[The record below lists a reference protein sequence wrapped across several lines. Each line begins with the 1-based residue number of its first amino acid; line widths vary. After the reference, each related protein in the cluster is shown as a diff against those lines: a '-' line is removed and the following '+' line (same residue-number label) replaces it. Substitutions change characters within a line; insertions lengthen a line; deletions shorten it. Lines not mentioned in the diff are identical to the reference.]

1 MNQLDEASSS
11 SIPAL
16 HVHDLTLSYEQAPVV
31 EQMSFEVPAGAI
43 VGVLGPNGAGKS
55 TLIKAIVGA
64 LTPDRGSISVLG
76 TTGKRALQKLTYVP
90 QRGSVDWDFPVT
102 VRDVVS
108 QGCFAHLGLWGKING
123 EEKRIV
129 EESLQ
134 MVAMTELADRQI
146 GQLSGGQQQRVFL
159 GRALAQRGEIYLM
172 DEPFVGVDVKTE
184 QAIIEVLRKLRDE
197 GRTLLVVHHDLS
209 TVRDYFDHVL
219 LMNKSLIAFGK
230 TEDVFH
236 ADILQRAYGGRLAI
250 FSDGAPGE

>member
-108 QGCFAHLGLWGKING
+108 QGCFARLGLWGKING